1 MIIFLILKEIFYR
14 KLNFLL
20 GVLAVATA
28 AALFVFFFT
37 TSEASKRETIRL
49 TRDMGF
55 NLRII
60 PGKTD
65 MDEFWTRGFSKYT
78 MPEEYVFR
86 FTFYKDFSFAHLT
99 ATLHKRIKWH
109 NREIILTVTLYMII

>member
-1 MIIFLILKEIFYR
+1 MGGQELMALIGICR
-14 KLNFLL
+14 RQ
-20 GVLAVATA
+20 G
-28 AALFVFFFT
+28 VFFFT

-78 MPEEYVFR
+78 MPEEYSLEVDSEF
-86 FTFYKDFSFAHLT
+86 DFWMAEQILKKHENAHSS
-99 ATLHKRIKWH
+99 
-109 NREIILTVTLYMII
+109 